1 MKSLLLITG
10 LLGSYSQVSGFAS
23 SDLASNLL
31 TDRNNH
37 RNNCQ
42 RHQCCQAKVGAH
54 VHVLDRIS
62 APLPA
67 ATSSADAGDD
77 STSSRLEKR
86 LLDDFRIAGGEVVNP
101 YRILNVSRNAD
112 RQEIKAAYRTLSRK
126 YHPDGILQRNDGI
139 LPGRCNDMDDVRE
152 EWERIKLSYEIL
164 TDRKLRI
171 RYDRNS
177 ALADPA
183 AAVGRAALETIGW
196 GLSGVGKGL
205 VEVGKMALNQ
215 KETK

>member
-23 SDLASNLL
+23 SDLASNLS
-31 TDRNNH
+31 TDTNNH
-37 RNNCQ
+37 RNCQ
-42 RHQCCQAKVGAH
+42 RQQYCQAKVGAH
-54 VHVLDRIS
+54 VHVLDRVS

-77 STSSRLEKR
+77 NTSSRLEKR

>member
-1 MKSLLLITG
+1 MKSLLLIAG
-10 LLGSYSQVSGFAS
+10 LLGSYPQVSGFSS

-31 TDRNNH
+31 TDTNN
-37 RNNCQ
+37 RRNCQ
-42 RHQCCQAKVGAH
+42 RQQYCQGKVGAH
-54 VHVLDRIS
+54 VHVLES

-77 STSSRLEKR
+77 NASSRLEKR

-126 YHPDGILQRNDGI
+126 YHPDGMLQRNDDI

-215 KETK
+215 KETKR

>member
-23 SDLASNLL
+23 SDLASNLS
-31 TDRNNH
+31 TDTNNH
-37 RNNCQ
+37 RNCQ
-42 RHQCCQAKVGAH
+42 RQRKHQAKVGTH
-54 VHVLDRIS
+54 VH

-77 STSSRLEKR
+77 NTSSRLEKR

>member
-23 SDLASNLL
+23 SDLVSNLL
-31 TDRNNH
+31 TDTNNH
-37 RNNCQ
+37 HNRQ
-42 RHQCCQAKVGAH
+42 RQQCCQAKVGAH
-54 VHVLDRIS
+54 VHALDRVS

>member
-1 MKSLLLITG
+1 MKSLLLIAG
-10 LLGSYSQVSGFAS
+10 LLGSYPQVSGFAP
-23 SDLASNLL
+23 SDLVSNLS
-31 TDRNNH
+31 TDTNNRH
-37 RNNCQ
+37 NCQ
-42 RHQCCQAKVGAH
+42 RQQYCQAKVGAH
-54 VHVLDRIS
+54 VHALES

-77 STSSRLEKR
+77 NASSRLEKR

-126 YHPDGILQRNDGI
+126 YHPDGMLQRNDDI

-183 AAVGRAALETIGW
+183 AAVGRAALGTIGW